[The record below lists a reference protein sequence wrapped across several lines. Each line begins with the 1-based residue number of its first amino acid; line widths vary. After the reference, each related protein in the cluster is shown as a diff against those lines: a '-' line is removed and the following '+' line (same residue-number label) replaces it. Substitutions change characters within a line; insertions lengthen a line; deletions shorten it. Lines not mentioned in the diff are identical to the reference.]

1 MSATPGRATPDVK
14 WTVTDPVTVLFVT
27 DAVTGVNIGNT
38 WLVEGGV
45 GCGSGARGV
54 RGEFMIGYHGKR
66 NIDGTP
72 GPWNPDGAAGPPIRC
87 TPRSPPPR

>member
-1 MSATPGRATPDVK
+1 MN
-14 WTVTDPVTVLFVT
+14 WTVTDPDPTAHACQFVT

-45 GCGSGARGV
+45 GCGSGPRGM
-54 RGEFMIGYHGKR
+54 RGEVMLGYHGKR

-72 GPWNPDGAAGPPIRC
+72 GPWNPVRRRRPSIRC